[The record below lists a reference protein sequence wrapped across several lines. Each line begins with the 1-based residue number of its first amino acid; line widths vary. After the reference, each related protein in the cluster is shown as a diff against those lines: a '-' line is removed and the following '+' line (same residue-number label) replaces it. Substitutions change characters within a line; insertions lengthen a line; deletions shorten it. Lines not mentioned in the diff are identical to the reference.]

1 MPRPAPQD
9 IDRHFTAQRGVVG
22 ESAAITVAAAS
33 SCCCNWWQR
42 RLDFR
47 GRLRIRHRP
56 LRKHPGPLQLA
67 AARRRGIPPGSLRPP
82 GYRSPRVRVIYVSEP
97 VAVDERLYATM
108 RRLMVV
114 YARRQAAEIPGPRGV
129 VKRQDALDAVIQ
141 LAAVVDE
148 AVQAAAIPVDRGMHA
163 AAMLMVLREFVQ
175 PLPPDWDGDG
185 CTDYLKDDL
194 AMMVTALREA
204 RQATGHKG

>member
-1 MPRPAPQD
+1 M
-9 IDRHFTAQRGVVG
+9 
-22 ESAAITVAAAS
+22 SAA
-33 SCCCNWWQR
+33 
-42 RLDFR
+42 
-47 GRLRIRHRP
+47 
-56 LRKHPGPLQLA
+56 
-67 AARRRGIPPGSLRPP
+67 
-82 GYRSPRVRVIYVSEP
+82 
-97 VAVDERLYATM
+97 ATM
-108 RRLMVV
+108 RRLAVV
-114 YARRQAAEIPGPRGV
+114 YASAGFRDRAPWRCGARRRCY
-129 VKRQDALDAVIQ
+129 DQ

-148 AVQAAAIPVDRGMHA
+148 AVQAGAIPVDRGMHA

>member
-1 MPRPAPQD
+1 MPTFAVQVRGVVLQAEGNVTRCQRVGVTGCQSVRRQRPAP
-9 IDRHFTAQRGVVG
+9 
-22 ESAAITVAAAS
+22 
-33 SCCCNWWQR
+33 
-42 RLDFR
+42 RLDPAAVWR
-47 GRLRIRHRP
+47 GRLRV
-56 LRKHPGPLQLA
+56 G
-67 AARRRGIPPGSLRPP
+67 
-82 GYRSPRVRVIYVSEP
+82 SPRADCAEITSGPRRPVSLTAGRVTHVSEP
-97 VAVDERLYATM
+97 VAADERLYATM

-114 YARRQAAEIPGPRGV
+114 YADRQASEVPGPRGV

-148 AVQAAAIPVDRGMHA
+148 AVQAGAIRVDRGMHA

>member
-1 MPRPAPQD
+1 MSEPAGT
-9 IDRHFTAQRGVVG
+9 H
-22 ESAAITVAAAS
+22 
-33 SCCCNWWQR
+33 
-42 RLDFR
+42 
-47 GRLRIRHRP
+47 
-56 LRKHPGPLQLA
+56 
-67 AARRRGIPPGSLRPP
+67 
-82 GYRSPRVRVIYVSEP
+82 VSEP
-97 VAVDERLYATM
+97 VAADERLYATM
-108 RRLMVV
+108 RRLMVG
-114 YARRQAAEIPGPRGV
+114 YARQQASEIPGPRGV

-148 AVQAAAIPVDRGMHA
+148 AVQAGAIPVDRGMHA